1 MSSPPLSTRDDKVS
15 ETDPLRLSDAVAIAF
30 PHGGMTV
37 SGLRR
42 EIKRGRLECEVIAG
56 KQFVTLL
63 DIKDMRSKCRADQKG
78 PASISANAE
87 DAKPYGSSSTEKTRS
102 AQVAARA
109 VAERLKK
116 PSPPTSQRSTDQT
129 GRIVTLRR

>member
-30 PHGGMTV
+30 PLGGMTV

-56 KQFVTLL
+56 KQFVTLR
-63 DIKDMRSKCRADQKG
+63 DIKHMRSKCRADQRG
-78 PASISANAE
+78 PASISANAG
-87 DAKPYGSSSTEKTRS
+87 DAKRCGSSSTEKMKS
-102 AQVAARA
+102 ALAAA
-109 VAERLKK
+109 QMIAEGLKK
-116 PSPPTSQRSTDQT
+116 PSPTTSQKSTSQT
-129 GRIVTLRR
+129 GKIVTLQR